1 MKKYMEKTKNGILS
15 AVFLLIGMILLTGIT
30 EQEQTLQKQL
40 AQEILRL
47 RIMASDDS
55 VQAQKQ
61 KLKVRDAVTTLLNPL
76 LEDCQTRSET
86 RQMVQNMQPE
96 IVRTAEAAAGTSDL
110 QVDLRQEWFPV
121 RTWGSYTV
129 PEGNYETLHIQIGEG
144 KGHNWWTVL
153 YPGLYLSEAV
163 HPVFTGEEGESLKQI
178 LGEDI
183 CDFLRYPAKTKIKF
197 RWL

>member
-1 MKKYMEKTKNGILS
+1 
-15 AVFLLIGMILLTGIT
+15 
-30 EQEQTLQKQL
+30 
-40 AQEILRL
+40 
-47 RIMASDDS
+47 
-55 VQAQKQ
+55 
-61 KLKVRDAVTTLLNPL
+61 
-76 LEDCQTRSET
+76 
-86 RQMVQNMQPE
+86 MVQNMQPE